1 MVRDITDS
9 IQFSPEQEIII
20 GKKPLTPEQKMV
32 ENLDNAR
39 KNKKI
44 KEIKKYINDKMET
57 KKSQS
62 IYYFMQG
69 LSYEEIAKLMN
80 KTPCV
85 KKYL

>member
-20 GKKPLTPEQKMV
+20 GKSPTPEQKMV

-39 KNKKI
+39 KIKI

-62 IYYFMQG
+62 IYYFVQG
-69 LSYEEIAKLMN
+69 LSYEEIAKL
-80 KTPCV
+80 
-85 KKYL
+85 

>member
-1 MVRDITDS
+1 
-9 IQFSPEQEIII
+9 
-20 GKKPLTPEQKMV
+20 MV

-80 KTPCV
+80 ISNGRARQLRCRAIQELARQFKGM
-85 KKYL
+85 KIESF